1 VNAAG
6 KPEERGATSGRR
18 RPGALEAEILA
29 VLEQAG
35 SALSP
40 GEIRDELDPSGA
52 LSYSAVV
59 TTLTRLHDKH
69 AVSRE
74 RVGRAYRYVAVAGA
88 STLVAW
94 RMGRLLDAQADHA
107 SVLTRFVSALDESD
121 AAVLRALLA
130 DDTGEPTGER
140 TKKRRR

>member
-1 VNAAG
+1 VSTG
-6 KPEERGATSGRR
+6 RDGRERGSGRR

-29 VLEQAG
+29 VLEKAD
-35 SALSP
+35 SAMSP
-40 GEIRDELDPSGA
+40 REIRDMLDPSGS

-69 AVSRE
+69 AVARD
-74 RVGRAYRYVAVAGA
+74 RVGRAYHYVAVADA

-107 SVLTRFVSALDESD
+107 PVLTRFVSELDESD

-130 DDTGEPTGER
+130 DDGKAKPS
-140 TKKRRR
+140 